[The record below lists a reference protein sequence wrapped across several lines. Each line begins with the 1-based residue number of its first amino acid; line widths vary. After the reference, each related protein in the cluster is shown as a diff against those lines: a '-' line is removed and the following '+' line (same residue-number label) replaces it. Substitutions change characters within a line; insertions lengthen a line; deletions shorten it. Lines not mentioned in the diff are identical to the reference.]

1 MELGHFG
8 LMVDFFLL
16 ALAKDVGSIL
26 GQILLPTGDL
36 GWVNPVL
43 SCKFS
48 QSQSLTP
55 TEQPGLPWL

>member
-16 ALAKDVGSIL
+16 ALAKDVGSVL
-26 GQILLPTGDL
+26 GQTLLPTSDL

-43 SCKFS
+43 SCNFR
-48 QSQSLTP
+48 QSL
-55 TEQPGLPWL
+55 

>member
-16 ALAKDVGSIL
+16 ALAKEVGSVL
-26 GQILLPTGDL
+26 GQILLSVGDL

-48 QSQSLTP
+48 QSL
-55 TEQPGLPWL
+55 